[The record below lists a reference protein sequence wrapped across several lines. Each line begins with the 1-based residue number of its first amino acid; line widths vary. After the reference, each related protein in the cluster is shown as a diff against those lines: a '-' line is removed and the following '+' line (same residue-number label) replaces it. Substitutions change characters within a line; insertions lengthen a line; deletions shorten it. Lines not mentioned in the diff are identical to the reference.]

1 MNAAPS
7 PVLTHVLAATARG
20 IIGRDGGMPWRL
32 PSDLKRFRQVTMGK
46 PVIMGRKT
54 YESIG
59 RPLPERTN
67 IVISRDTDYR
77 AEGCTVV
84 QSPEK
89 ALAAAGNA
97 PEVMVMGGASIYAQ
111 FLDRADRLYLT
122 LVHAAIEGDAFFPE
136 FDESVWR
143 QVEREDRVPDQTNP
157 YPYSFTVRERIA

>member
-1 MNAAPS
+1 MIISLIVAMTDER
-7 PVLTHVLAATARG
+7 VIG
-20 IIGRDGGMPWRL
+20 IENRL
-32 PSDLKRFRQVTMGK
+32 PWHLPGDMQWFRRHTLGK